1 VPEPSVIHVAYPP
14 LVTVFDHERV
24 RALCPTTEVV
34 TARYEIGHDQ
44 RTRRSHEPDNPELRA
59 LEPPLDPSLLADL
72 GRAEVLFTLDAPYD
86 LPGLAPHLRWI
97 QAVGSGVGQFAS
109 SGLDGT
115 DVVLTNGAGIG
126 SVPIAEWVLARVLSI
141 TKRLDEHAAAQDRHQ
156 WEPRYGSMLLGRTM
170 VIVGLGAIGREVSRR
185 ARAFGVHVIGIRRS
199 WAPGMSSPDAD
210 ELMGPDALHQALSRA
225 DIIVVAA
232 PGSRENDGL
241 FDATT
246 FAATRPGAIFVN
258 VARGSLVDEPAL
270 IAALESGQL
279 RAAAIDVARH
289 EPLPPEDPLWDAP
302 NLSISPHSSTSM
314 EGYME
319 RTFDQFVAN
328 LARYVDDR
336 PLENVVDMTGG
347 Y

>member
-1 VPEPSVIHVAYPP
+1 MPEPSVIHVAYPA
-14 LVTVFDHERV
+14 LVPVFDYERV
-24 RALCPTTEVV
+24 RALCPATEVI
-34 TARYEIGHDQ
+34 TAPYEISHDQ

-59 LEPPLDPSLLADL
+59 LEPPLDPQLVADL
-72 GRAEVLFTLDAPYD
+72 ARAEILFTLDAPYD
-86 LPGLAPHLRWI
+86 LALLAPRLRWI
-97 QAVGSGVGQFAS
+97 QALGSGVGQFAS

-115 DVVLTNGAGIG
+115 GIVLTNGAGIG

-141 TKRLDEHAAAQDRHQ
+141 AKRLDEHAEAQRRHQ
-156 WEPRYGSMLLGRTM
+156 WEPRYGSMLQGRTM

-210 ELMGPDALHQALSRA
+210 ELMGPGALHEALGRA

-241 FDATT
+241 FDAAAFATT
-246 FAATRPGAIFVN
+246 KPGAIFVN

-279 RAAAIDVARH
+279 RAAATDVARH
-289 EPLPPEDPLWDAP
+289 EPLPPEDPLWNAP

-319 RTFDQFVAN
+319 RTFDQFFAN
-328 LARYVDDR
+328 LERYVDGR

>member
-1 VPEPSVIHVAYPP
+1 VPEPSVIHVAYPA
-14 LVTVFDHERV
+14 LVQVFDHERV
-24 RALCPTTEVV
+24 GALCPRTEVV
-34 TARYEIGHDQ
+34 TSPYEISHDQ
-44 RTRRSHEPDNPELRA
+44 RTRRSHEPENEELRA
-59 LEPPLDPSLLADL
+59 HEPSLDPELVADL

-86 LPGLAPHLRWI
+86 LGRLAPHLRWI

-115 DVVLTNGAGIG
+115 CIVLTNGAGIG

-141 TKRLDEHAAAQDRHQ
+141 TKRLDEHAEYQRRHQ
-156 WEPRYGSMLLGRTM
+156 WEPRYGSMLMGRTM

-199 WAPGMSSPDAD
+199 WVPGATSPDAD
-210 ELMGPDALHQALSRA
+210 ELIGPDDLLEALGRA
-225 DIIVVAA
+225 DVIVVAA

-241 FDATT
+241 FDAAA

-258 VARGSLVDEPAL
+258 VARGSLVDESAL

-289 EPLPPEDPLWDAP
+289 EPLPSEDPLWDAP

-314 EGYME
+314 EGYMQ
-319 RTFDQFVAN
+319 RTFDQFFTN
-328 LARYVDDR
+328 LERYVHDR

>member
-1 VPEPSVIHVAYPP
+1 MPEPSVIHVAYPP
-14 LVTVFDHERV
+14 VAAVFDHELV
-24 RALCPTTEVV
+24 GALCPTTEVV
-34 TARYEIGHDQ
+34 TSAYEISHDQ
-44 RTRRSHEPDNPELRA
+44 RTRRSHEPDNDELRDF
-59 LEPPLDPSLLADL
+59 EPPLGPQLRADL

-86 LPGLAPHLRWI
+86 LGRLAPDLKWV

-115 DVVLTNGAGIG
+115 DIVLTNGAGVG
-126 SVPIAEWVLARVLSI
+126 SVPIAEWVLARMLSI
-141 TKRLDEHAAAQDRHQ
+141 AKRFDEHADQQRDHRWA
-156 WEPRYGSMLLGRTM
+156 PRYGSMLMGRTL

-185 ARAFGVHVIGIRRS
+185 ARAFGVHVIGIRRRWVS
-199 WAPGMSSPDAD
+199 GATSPDAD
-210 ELMGPDALHQALSRA
+210 ELVGPGQLHEALGRA
-225 DIIVVAA
+225 DFVVVSA

-241 FDATT
+241 FDAAA
-246 FAATRPGAIFVN
+246 FAATRPGAVFIN

-270 IAALESGQL
+270 IAALESGHL

-289 EPLPPEDPLWDAP
+289 EPLPPEDPLWEAP

-319 RTFDQFVAN
+319 RTFDVFFDN
-328 LARYVDDR
+328 LERYVHGR
-336 PLENVVDMTGG
+336 PLENVVDISGG

>member
-1 VPEPSVIHVAYPP
+1 MPEPSVIHVAY
-14 LVTVFDHERV
+14 LALASVFDHERV

-34 TARYEIGHDQ
+34 TAPYEITHEQ
-44 RTRRSHEPDNPELRA
+44 RTRRSHEPDNDELRA
-59 LEPPLDPSLLADL
+59 FEPPLGPQLVADL

-86 LPGLAPHLRWI
+86 LGRLAPHLRWI
-97 QAVGSGVGQFAS
+97 QALGSGVGQFAS

-115 DVVLTNGAGIG
+115 GIVLTNAAGTS
-126 SVPIAEWVLARVLSI
+126 SVPIAEWVLARVLSM
-141 TKRLDEHAAAQDRHQ
+141 TKRFDEHATAQRRHE
-156 WEPRYGSMLLGRTM
+156 WKPRYGSMLMGRTM
-170 VIVGLGAIGREVSRR
+170 VIVGLGAIGREVGRR

-199 WAPGMSSPDAD
+199 WAPGSSSPDAD
-210 ELMGPDALHQALSRA
+210 ELMGPGALHEALARA

-241 FDATT
+241 FDAAA
-246 FAATRPGAIFVN
+246 FAATRPGAIFIN

-270 IAALESGQL
+270 IDALESGRL

-302 NLSISPHSSTSM
+302 NLSISPHSSTST

-319 RTFDQFVAN
+319 RTFDHFFAN
-328 LARYVDDR
+328 LERYVGDR

>member
-1 VPEPSVIHVAYPP
+1 MPEPSVIHVAYPA
-14 LVTVFDHERV
+14 LVSVFDHERV
-24 RALCPTTEVV
+24 RALCPATEVV
-34 TARYEIGHDQ
+34 TAPYEVSHAQ
-44 RTRRSHEPDNPELRA
+44 RTRRSHEPDNPELRS
-59 LEPPLDPSLLADL
+59 LEPSLHPQLVADL

-86 LPGLAPHLRWI
+86 LPNLAPHLRWI
-97 QAVGSGVGQFAS
+97 QALGSGVGQFAS
-109 SGLDGT
+109 SGLDGSGI
-115 DVVLTNGAGIG
+115 VLTNGAGIG

-141 TKRLDEHAAAQDRHQ
+141 AKRLDEHAGAQRRHQ
-156 WEPRYGSMLLGRTM
+156 WEPKYGSMIMGRTM
-170 VIVGLGAIGREVSRR
+170 VIVGLGAIGREVARR

-199 WAPGMSSPDAD
+199 WAPGMSSPHAD
-210 ELMGPDALHQALSRA
+210 ELAGPDALHRALGRA

-241 FDATT
+241 FDADA

-270 IAALESGQL
+270 IAALESGHL

-319 RTFDQFVAN
+319 RTFDHFVAN
-328 LARYVDDR
+328 LERYVDDR